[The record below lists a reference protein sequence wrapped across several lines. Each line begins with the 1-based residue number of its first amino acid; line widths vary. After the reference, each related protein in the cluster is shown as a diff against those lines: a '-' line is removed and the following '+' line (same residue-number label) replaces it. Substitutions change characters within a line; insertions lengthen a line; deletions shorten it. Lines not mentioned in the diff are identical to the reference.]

1 MAVTTKRI
9 LFDCERMKYP
19 HTGLY
24 HFCKQLGQ
32 ALALAKHPLSDRLS
46 FYIRASEQGLFGEKA
61 HYLRQHSL
69 HKFVLPDLSRYAVW
83 HATYQGTMYYPLH
96 KKIRIVLTIHD
107 LNFMHEENRPAHK
120 KERELKK
127 LQQKIDRADAIVAIS
142 HFVKE
147 DICRHMNLRGK
158 EISVIY
164 NGCNIHASTVPQQPV
179 QLPPGGFIFSIGTI
193 TEKKNF
199 HVLPSL
205 LVDNDVYLVV
215 AGTIQQNEYLEKI
228 KAEAAKLGVADRVLI
243 TGPVTEAEKYW
254 YLQHCTAFVFP
265 SLMEG
270 FGLPVIEAMSFG
282 KPVFLSARTSLP
294 EIGGDQA
301 FYFEQFD
308 PASMQSV
315 FQQGMQAFASGA
327 MQADALR
334 QRAAYFSWQNAAL
347 QYLSLYE
354 RLL

>member
-1 MAVTTKRI
+1 MAVTTKGI

-32 ALALAKHPLSDRLS
+32 ALAAADDPLASQLS
-46 FYIRASEQGLFGEKA
+46 FYTRESEQGLFGEKA

-69 HKFVLPDLSRYAVW
+69 HKFVLPNLSKYAVW
-83 HATYQGTMYYPLH
+83 HATYQGTMYYPFH
-96 KKIRIVLTIHD
+96 RDIRVVLTVHD
-107 LNFMHEENRPAHK
+107 LNFMHEENRPLHK

-147 DICRHMNLRGK
+147 DISRHMNLRGK
-158 EISVIY
+158 EVSVIY
-164 NGCNIHASTVPQQPV
+164 NGCNVHTSLLPEQPAEV
-179 QLPPGGFIFSIGTI
+179 PPGAFVFSIGTI

-199 HVLPSL
+199 HVLPAL
-205 LVDNDVYLVV
+205 LQQNNLYLVV
-215 AGTIQQNEYLEKI
+215 AGTVQQHAYFEKI
-228 KAEAAKLGVADRVLI
+228 KTEAEKLGVADRVLL

-254 YLQHCTAFVFP
+254 YLQHCTAFAFP

-282 KPVFLSARTSLP
+282 KPVFLSDRTSLP

-301 FYFEQFD
+301 FYFDQFD
-308 PASMQSV
+308 PAYMQSV
-315 FQQGMQAFASGA
+315 FQKGMQAFESGA
-327 MQADALR
+327 WQAAAIQ
-334 QRAAYFSWQNAAL
+334 QRAAYFNWQNAAL
-347 QYLSLYE
+347 QYLLLYKSL
-354 RLL
+354 L